1 MRHLLKGVIIAAA
14 LVLTGEAATA
24 QGVDIRIGPG
34 GARIR
39 ERPAVVEERIIRRPA
54 RASRTVCRTEIRE
67 RVTRGGIVI
76 RRPVEVC
83 RRVVHGY

>member
-1 MRHLLKGVIIAAA
+1 MRQLAKSAA
-14 LVLTGEAATA
+14 LAAILVLSGEAASA

-39 ERPAVVEERIIRRPA
+39 ERPTVVEERIIRRPA
-54 RASRTVCRTEIRE
+54 RSRTVCRTEIRE
-67 RVTRGGIVI
+67 RVTRGGVII

-83 RRVVHGY
+83 RQVVRSF